1 MTGKQLPGT
10 SPFADDDGSTP
21 PGLGAALDKVARDGV
36 AAALGEVV
44 RALATDRVLVPILAR
59 AEVVEEVDGLEVD
72 REASTGVVAI
82 SAPDGRQVLP
92 VFSSLATLAAWRPE
106 ARPVP
111 VPGWQAAGSAVNDGW
126 ELLVVDPG
134 GPVTVQVPRTAVWA
148 LARGQEWR
156 PAVAPGA
163 HGELEVDR
171 EVAEELAVAA
181 LVVPG
186 VRAAEALPGERAEVA
201 LRLGID
207 AGLDRAG
214 LDAVLGQ
221 VNARLAASTLVAERV
236 DSLEMRIHAVTG
248 ERG

>member
-1 MTGKQLPGT
+1 VTGKELPPS
-10 SPFADDDGSTP
+10 SPYAGDDGRVVP
-21 PGLGAALDKVARDGV
+21 EL
-36 AAALGEVV
+36 AAALERFEAEGPA
-44 RALATDRVLVPILAR
+44 ALPGLVEALGGARVLVPVM
-59 AEVVEEVDGLEVD
+59 AEALVVEEVEGLHVD
-72 REASTGVVAI
+72 RTAATGVVAL

-92 VFSSLATLAAWRPE
+92 VFSSVQAMAAWRAE

-111 VPGWQAAGSAVNDGW
+111 VVGRQAAASAVNEGW

-148 LARGQEWR
+148 LAHGETWR
-156 PAVAPGA
+156 PALVPGPE
-163 HGELEVDR
+163 GGVVVDA

-181 LVVPG
+181 LVVQG

-214 LDAVLGQ
+214 LDAVLAQ
-221 VNARLAASTLVAERV
+221 VNARLAAASVVAERV
-236 DSLEMRIHAVTG
+236 DSLELRIHAVG
-248 ERG
+248 